1 MPNYFTRIED
11 IPATWRGRLFVT
23 FGRWVIRRAA
33 WKPYFHLRNV
43 DGTAYMD
50 RYWLVR
56 IGRDG
61 VDEHGQPK
69 PWISLR
75 VHHIRSSDIGRHFH
89 DHPWTF
95 VSLVLF
101 GGYHEDKPYDAE
113 SGFTVSRLRNCPSG
127 VVYTRET
134 YIAGEFLLRRASD
147 WHRLRLPDQLVDA
160 GTWTL
165 VLTLP
170 KRPESWGFLV
180 DGKKVPWRE
189 YFSARKFA
197 DAVARVRIYGKQRAG
212 A

>member
-1 MPNYFTRIED
+1 MSAYFTTIND
-11 IPATWRGRLFVT
+11 TPATWRGRLFAALS
-23 FGRWVIRRAA
+23 RWVIRRAMRT
-33 WKPYFHLRNV
+33 PYWHLQNE

-50 RYWLVR
+50 RYWLAR
-56 IGRDG
+56 IGHDG
-61 VDEHGQPK
+61 VDDRGNPK
-69 PWISLR
+69 PWIGLR

-95 VSLVLF
+95 LSLILF

-113 SGFTVSRLRNCPSG
+113 TGFTVSRLRNCPSG

-134 YIAGEFLLRRASD
+134 FTAGELLLRRAHD
-147 WHRLRLPDQLVDA
+147 WHRLRLPDQLVDV

-197 DAVARVRIYGKQRAG
+197 DAAVRVRIYGARRVA